1 MTSLKTI
8 LREILGLF
16 MDDGSFAFSI
26 LAWVSVVVFLLPHF
40 GLALPWRGAVL
51 FGGLAVILFSSA
63 VRFSRQRS
71 K

>member
-1 MTSLKTI
+1 TSLKTI

-26 LAWVSVVVFLLPHF
+26 LVWVSVVVFLLPHF
-40 GLALPWRGAVL
+40 GLALPWRG
-51 FGGLAVILFSSA
+51 VILFAGLAMILFWSA